1 MKNLLKHQE
10 GITFIGILVILGM
23 LGCFFLFGLRA
34 FPLYTEHFAIKQA
47 MKGVAAQPYK
57 SRNSITRVRS
67 LLLKNL
73 DINHVYTF
81 NDKNIDNIKVT
92 SIMNKSFKF
101 MLNKNQDEARK
112 LVKKFNITLIP
123 VVSKNLK
130 IKSVI
135 RLKDII

>member
-10 GITFIGILVILGM
+10 GITFLGILIMLAM

-34 FPLYTEHFAIKQA
+34 FPLYTEHFAIIQA

-57 SRNSITRVRS
+57 SRNSIAKVRR

-81 NDKNIDNIKVT
+81 NSKNIKKVT
-92 SIMNKSFKF
+92 ALKKKKGKKILYFKHTKSERLFGD
-101 MLNKNQDEARK
+101 LY
-112 LVKKFNITLIP
+112 LT
-123 VVSKNLK
+123 LK
-130 IKSVI
+130 IDEFLELPGGKSQ
-135 RLKDII
+135 

>member
-47 MKGVAAQPYK
+47 MKGVVNQPYT
-57 SRNSITRVRS
+57 SRNKISKVRR

-73 DINHVYTF
+73 EINSVYAF
-81 NDKNIDNIKVT
+81 NQRNIK
-92 SIMNKSFKF
+92 KF
-101 MLNKNQDEARK
+101 TT
-112 LVKKFNITLIP
+112 VKKKKGKQILYFNHTKSEHLFGDLYLTLKTDEFIELP
-123 VVSKNLK
+123 D
-130 IKSVI
+130 
-135 RLKDII
+135 RLKN

>member
-10 GITFIGILVILGM
+10 GITFLGILIILGM

-57 SRNSITRVRS
+57 SRNSITKIRT

-73 DINHVYTF
+73 DINSVYSF
-81 NDKNIDNIKVT
+81 NGKNIKKVT
-92 SIMNKSFKF
+92 TLKKKKDKRILYFKHDKSERLFGD
-101 MLNKNQDEARK
+101 LY
-112 LVKKFNITLIP
+112 LT
-123 VVSKNLK
+123 LK
-130 IKSVI
+130 IDESIELPKGSS
-135 RLKDII
+135 K

>member
-10 GITFIGILVILGM
+10 GITFLGILIILGM

-57 SRNSITRVRS
+57 SRNSITKIRT

-73 DINHVYTF
+73 DINSVYSF
-81 NDKNIDNIKVT
+81 NGKNIKKVT
-92 SIMNKSFKF
+92 T
-101 MLNKNQDEARK
+101 L
-112 LVKKFNITLIP
+112 KKKKGKRILYFN
-123 VVSKNLK
+123 NLK
-130 IKSVI
+130 SE
-135 RLKDII
+135 RLFGDLYLTLKTDESIELPGGK

>member
-10 GITFIGILVILGM
+10 GITFLGILIILGM

-57 SRNSITRVRS
+57 SRNSIAKVRS

-73 DINHVYTF
+73 DINSVYGF
-81 NDKNIDNIKVT
+81 NAKKLKKVT
-92 SIMNKSFKF
+92 T
-101 MLNKNQDEARK
+101 
-112 LVKKFNITLIP
+112 VKKKKGKKILYFKHTKSERLFGDLYLTLKTDESIELP
-123 VVSKNLK
+123 GGKQQ
-130 IKSVI
+130 
-135 RLKDII
+135 

>member
-10 GITFIGILVILGM
+10 GMSFLGIIIILGM

-57 SRNSITRVRS
+57 SRSSARQVRV

-73 DINHVYTF
+73 DINGVYSF
-81 NDKNIDNIKVT
+81 NQKNIKKVT
-92 SIMNKSFKF
+92 ALKKKKGKRILYFKNTKREPLFGDLYLTIITDESIELPGGK
-101 MLNKNQDEARK
+101 
-112 LVKKFNITLIP
+112 
-123 VVSKNLK
+123 
-130 IKSVI
+130 
-135 RLKDII
+135 

>member
-10 GITFIGILVILGM
+10 GITFLGILIILGM

-57 SRNSITRVRS
+57 SRNSITKIRT

-73 DINHVYTF
+73 DINSVYSF
-81 NDKNIDNIKVT
+81 NSKNIKKVT
-92 SIMNKSFKF
+92 T
-101 MLNKNQDEARK
+101 L
-112 LVKKFNITLIP
+112 KKKKGKRILYFN
-123 VVSKNLK
+123 NLK
-130 IKSVI
+130 SE
-135 RLKDII
+135 RLFGDLYLTLKTDESIELPGGK

>member
-10 GITFIGILVILGM
+10 GITFLGILIILGM

-57 SRNSITRVRS
+57 SRNNIARVRS

-73 DINHVYTF
+73 DINSVYSF
-81 NDKNIDNIKVT
+81 NMKNIKKVT
-92 SIMNKSFKF
+92 TLKKKKGKRILYFKHTKSERLFGD
-101 MLNKNQDEARK
+101 LY
-112 LVKKFNITLIP
+112 L
-123 VVSKNLK
+123 SLK
-130 IKSVI
+130 IDESIELPGGK
-135 RLKDII
+135 

>member
-10 GITFIGILVILGM
+10 GMTFLGILIILGM

-57 SRNSITRVRS
+57 SRNSITKVRN

-73 DINHVYTF
+73 DINSVYSFNSKNIKKVTTLKKKKGKRILYF
-81 NDKNIDNIKVT
+81 KNDKSERLFGDLYLTLKT
-92 SIMNKSFKF
+92 DESIELPGGK
-101 MLNKNQDEARK
+101 
-112 LVKKFNITLIP
+112 
-123 VVSKNLK
+123 
-130 IKSVI
+130 
-135 RLKDII
+135 

>member
-10 GITFIGILVILGM
+10 GITFIGILIILGM

-34 FPLYTEHFAIKQA
+34 FPLYTEYFAIKQA
-47 MKGVAAQPYK
+47 MKGVATQPYK

-81 NDKNIDNIKVT
+81 NSKNIKKVT
-92 SIMNKSFKF
+92 TLKKKKGKRILYFKYTKSERLFGELYLTLKTDESIELPGGK
-101 MLNKNQDEARK
+101 
-112 LVKKFNITLIP
+112 
-123 VVSKNLK
+123 
-130 IKSVI
+130 
-135 RLKDII
+135 